1 MSLFKKIILGLFLFS
16 FIGYLEWGKESEFIA
31 EIEYD
36 LLLKMGDT
44 PEAFLH
50 PFILLPLLGQ
60 IVLLLSFLATKPKF
74 WVVLLAST
82 GIALLFLMLLFIG
95 LLDWNPKITLFTL
108 PFLAFYSFLITRRKS
123 FILVK
128 SLNKWISIGI

>member
-1 MSLFKKIILGLFLFS
+1 MIQNRGMSLLKKIVLGLFLSS
-16 FIGYLEWGKESEFIA
+16 FIGCLEWGKQSEFIF

-36 LLLKMGDT
+36 LLLKISDT

-60 IVLLLSFLATKPKF
+60 IVLLVSFLVPKPKF
-74 WVVLLAST
+74 WLVLLAST
-82 GIALLFLMLLFIG
+82 GIALLFLILLFIG

-108 PFLAFYSFLITRRKS
+108 PFLTTYGFLVTRRKS
-123 FILVK
+123 LIFK
-128 SLNKWISIGI
+128 NK